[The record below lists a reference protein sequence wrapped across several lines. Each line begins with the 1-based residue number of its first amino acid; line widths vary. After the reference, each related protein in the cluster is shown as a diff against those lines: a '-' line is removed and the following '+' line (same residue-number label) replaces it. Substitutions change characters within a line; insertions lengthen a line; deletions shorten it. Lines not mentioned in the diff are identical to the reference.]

1 MRNPLRQRSLKFKRS
16 SDANVEGKR
25 NFLGNV
31 TNIDGKLYF
40 YGANWV
46 ARSANGKQWKLLHED
61 DMPGDLGIAKLGDT
75 WHGIEAH

>member
-46 ARSANGKQWKLLHED
+46 ARSPAPCDEQQQTTGCERRS
-61 DMPGDLGIAKLGDT
+61 GD
-75 WHGIEAH
+75 